1 MCGGGKMLLLL
12 LCLLIPLQIGSSGPV
27 EKADYFLFDATQA
40 LSPIHCTQ
48 TDLQAACFQGMFL
61 LPTYLA
67 HPWTE
72 HFSNTLQ
79 EKKKLSS
86 FSFVHHCGSVS
97 GLCCTNSEG
106 KLFVPSSSRQ
116 QLWGS
121 LLPYSAGCVNTG
133 KK

>member
-1 MCGGGKMLLLL
+1 MLLLL

-79 EKKKLSS
+79 EKKTQLIFFCSS
-86 FSFVHHCGSVS
+86 
-97 GLCCTNSEG
+97 
-106 KLFVPSSSRQ
+106 
-116 QLWGS
+116 LWVCFWVV
-121 LLPYSAGCVNTG
+121 LH
-133 KK
+133 